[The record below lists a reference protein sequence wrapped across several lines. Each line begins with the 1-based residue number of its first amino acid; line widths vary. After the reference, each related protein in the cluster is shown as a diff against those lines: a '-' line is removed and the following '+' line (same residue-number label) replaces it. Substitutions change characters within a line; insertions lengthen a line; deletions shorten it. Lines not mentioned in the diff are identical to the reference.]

1 MIRRLLGNTK
11 SMTGRLELFFLLVSV
26 VIGLLCF
33 ALVSGSLLW
42 SEDRVGER
50 RIMID
55 KKEAI
60 EHFKQTPS
68 EGVIKLDLLTTAYND
83 INLVPAFYRPFLQDK
98 HYFLG

>member
-55 KKEAI
+55 KK
-60 EHFKQTPS
+60 KQSSILNRHLPRES
-68 EGVIKLDLLTTAYND
+68 
-83 INLVPAFYRPFLQDK
+83 
-98 HYFLG
+98 

>member
-1 MIRRLLGNTK
+1 MIRRLFNNTQ
-11 SMTGRLELFFLLVSV
+11 SLTGRLELFFLLVSV

-33 ALVSGSLLW
+33 ALVSGALLW

-60 EHFKQTPS
+60 EHFRNHPDS
-68 EGVIKLDLLTTAYND
+68 GIINLDLLTTAYNY
-83 INLVPAFYRPFLQDK
+83 ITLVPELYQPFI
-98 HYFLG
+98 